1 MGLLANTVSVAQFAV
16 NGKPPQKD
24 FAVWAE
30 HGLSR
35 FCFRAIDETTDEES
49 QGWVTLDDNLS
60 ADFGNHYS
68 FLRDHYLVATLRR
81 DRRKPPAFLL
91 RRLFARE
98 CEQWLQAHPGQQRVP
113 TQARLEIR
121 DRVTFE
127 LRARTL
133 PTPTTIDLVWNL
145 ERGLVTATTTAAKS
159 MDLIQDEFAK
169 TFPGLTLTALHP
181 AARAKRVADKK
192 LHRALDEANPAFDQ
206 DVATQLKANRWIG
219 NDLLLW
225 LMHRTRHSDSAYE
238 VGQPGPAAAGDAF
251 IAYVN
256 DRLVFQDEDEHGVRK
271 SAFTGHL
278 KDFAEARKAAQVGK
292 QPTEATLHFEKGEL
306 AWKLTLKA
314 ESFAFASYKC
324 PGVRIEK
331 DETTDPAA
339 ERDAVF
345 FERLHLLETGIQLF
359 DSLLAVFITAR
370 MGEDWEKTMRAI
382 RRTLGE

>member
-121 DRVTFE
+121 DRVPFE

-145 ERGLVTATTTAAKS
+145 ERGLVTATTPAAKS

-206 DVATQLKANRWIG
+206 DV
-219 NDLLLW
+219 
-225 LMHRTRHSDSAYE
+225 
-238 VGQPGPAAAGDAF
+238 
-251 IAYVN
+251 
-256 DRLVFQDEDEHGVRK
+256 DEHGVRK